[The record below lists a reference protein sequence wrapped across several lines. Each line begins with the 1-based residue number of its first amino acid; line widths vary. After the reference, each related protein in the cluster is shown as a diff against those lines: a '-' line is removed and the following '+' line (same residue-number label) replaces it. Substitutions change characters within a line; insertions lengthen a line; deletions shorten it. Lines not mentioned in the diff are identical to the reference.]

1 MTRLSSFIAPDV
13 NTTSRFDYTAAS
25 GQTTFTGADDD
36 GSVLLYQ
43 GGFIDVYLNGVRLID
58 GTDFTTT
65 SDGDSIVLT
74 SSAGAGDIL
83 SIVAYGVFDLANHY
97 TKFETDVLLD
107 DIETLAL
114 AGI

>member
-13 NTTSRFDYTAAS
+13 TSTRRFDYTASA

-36 GSVLLYQ
+36 GSVLGYE

-58 GTDFTTT
+58 GTDFTAT
-65 SDGDSIVLT
+65 SGDSIILT
-74 SSAGAGDIL
+74 SPTSAGDIL
-83 SIVAYGVFDLANHY
+83 SIVAYGVFDIANHY
-97 TKFETDVLLD
+97 TKTEADTLLD